1 MQAVFEKLANS
12 TLRRQIADKIREAI
26 LHGSLPEGQRLV
38 ERNLASQFATSL
50 TAVRE
55 ALIELEAEG
64 FVTKKPNAATYVTKL
79 TLDAAEKIF
88 AVRKI
93 LETYAVE
100 EAARLATPEHLGALE
115 KHYSAML
122 EAAQARNPKLFIT
135 SDFSF
140 HEKIWEATDNE
151 YLQVALRRIVLPIF
165 AFTSIRIVTQSHFD
179 LLKDAQSHLPFLD
192 AIRSRDPQAAREAF
206 LGALG
211 EWLSNTRAYVFGES
225 ASS

>member
-1 MQAVFEKLANS
+1 M
-12 TLRRQIADKIREAI
+12 REAI
-26 LHGSLPEGQRLV
+26 LTGTLTEGERLV
-38 ERNLASQFATSL
+38 ERKLASQFATSL

-55 ALIELEAEG
+55 ALVELEAEG

-88 AVRKI
+88 ALRKI

-100 EAARLATPEHLGALE
+100 EAARLATPEHIGALE

-140 HEKIWEATDNE
+140 HEKIWEATDNQ

-165 AFTSIRIVTQSHFD
+165 AFTSIRIVTRCQFRS
-179 LLKDAQSHLPFLD
+179 AQGRAIPPSLPER
-192 AIRSRDPQAAREAF
+192 RSVQGAAGGARSFSGRVGRVAF
-206 LGALG
+206 EPRL
-211 EWLSNTRAYVFGES
+211 
-225 ASS
+225 